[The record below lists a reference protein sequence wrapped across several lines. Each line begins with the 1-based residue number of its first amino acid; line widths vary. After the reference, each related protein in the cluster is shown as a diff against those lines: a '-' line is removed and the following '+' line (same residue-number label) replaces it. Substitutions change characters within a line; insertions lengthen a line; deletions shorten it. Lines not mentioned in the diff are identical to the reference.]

1 MRRRSGRNAAGWAAD
16 GNNEFLSAEL
26 TRRSA
31 PQDVRVTA
39 EVNDGTGRHY
49 RCIDR
54 RLAGRL

>member
-1 MRRRSGRNAAGWAAD
+1 MRRPSGLNAAGWAAD

-31 PQDVRVTA
+31 PQDAHFTG

-49 RCIDR
+49 RRIDR